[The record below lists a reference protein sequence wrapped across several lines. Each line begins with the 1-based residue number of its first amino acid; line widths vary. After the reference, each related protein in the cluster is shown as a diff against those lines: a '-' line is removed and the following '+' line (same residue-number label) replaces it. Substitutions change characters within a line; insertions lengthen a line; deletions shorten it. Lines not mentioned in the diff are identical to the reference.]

1 MHIGYLDRTSLNNKI
16 LFFTFLREGLCLP
29 ENHLPQELSENE
41 IGQLFMVAEEQTV
54 SGLIVDAILRNN
66 IKIPQNWVF
75 KAVGI
80 ETHIKQIN
88 HELNDNLKNLV
99 NLPLKGYVVVKG
111 QTIAAFYPN
120 PLIRMSGDIDFLVYN
135 YPEAKELLEKEWR
148 VELPFKLIDREYA
161 FEHSGA
167 TYEIHDQLLVFGCRR
182 HQQIWNELMKC
193 PSDYVNIEGRQIPTL
208 APTINSI
215 YVFVHLFFH
224 FVREGVSLRQ
234 FCDWAMVLHHCNNE
248 INRAELEQ
256 ALLQLDM
263 VKAYKAMG
271 CILVD
276 DLGLPV
282 ANFPFK
288 LDDTDRKWHGKILDD
303 IFVGG
308 NFGKLRHQAKNSWK
322 YKLETIRISFR
333 NCLRY
338 FWLCPTEVGGM
349 IPKLVKVNIKVLF
362 K

>member
-16 LFFTFLREGLCLP
+16 LFFTFLREGLSLP

-41 IGQLFMVAEEQTV
+41 IGPLFMVAEEQTV

-111 QTIAAFYPN
+111 QTIAAIYPN
-120 PLIRMSGDIDFLVYN
+120 PLTRMSGDIDFLVYN
-135 YPEAKELLEKEWR
+135 YSEAKDILEKKWN
-148 VELPFKLIDREYA
+148 VELPLKLIDREFS
-161 FEHSGA
+161 FEHGGV
-167 TYEIHDQLLVFGCRR
+167 TYEIHDQLLVFGYKR
-182 HQQIWNELMKC
+182 HQRIWNELLKS
-193 PSDYVNIEGRQIPTL
+193 PYGYVNIEGEKIQTL
-208 APTINSI
+208 APTVNSI

-224 FVREGVSLRQ
+224 FLREGVSLRQ
-234 FCDWAMVLHHCNNE
+234 FCDWAMVLYHYKNE
-248 INRAELEQ
+248 INRIELEQ
-256 ALLQLDM
+256 VLLQLDM
-263 VKAYKAMG
+263 LKAYKAMG

-276 DLGLPV
+276 DIGLPI

-288 LDDTDRKWHGKILDD
+288 IDERDRMWHDKILDD
-303 IFVGG
+303 IFAGG
-308 NFGKLRHQAKNSWK
+308 NFGKLRHQAKNSWQFK
-322 YKLETIRISFR
+322 FETIRISVC
-333 NCLRY
+333 NCFRY